1 MEFTGIIMF
10 PIILKQLAWE
20 KLEWPFADSVTVWA
34 TWQYPLQARTWF
46 SRRQHPKYG
55 AAFPKTR
62 ITNPRIK
69 KWTRKGHHS
78 LAPLVTHWQ
87 KFCFLSQ
94 DYMFCWPESLNF
106 KGEKKVSTRRHKND
120 STEREFKT
128 ITWPL
133 WSPQVSESVRTEEVT
148 TLAGATD
155 PDCQRETGPLLHDGG
170 KEEHLGNT
178 GDPLGC
184 LLILQ
189 CTGIKF
195 NRKLKQSNSSGT
207 LLMSQTL

>member
-106 KGEKKVSTRRHKND
+106 KGEKKSFH
-120 STEREFKT
+120 
-128 ITWPL
+128 
-133 WSPQVSESVRTEEVT
+133 Q
-148 TLAGATD
+148 
-155 PDCQRETGPLLHDGG
+155 ETQEWFHR
-170 KEEHLGNT
+170 
-178 GDPLGC
+178 
-184 LLILQ
+184 
-189 CTGIKF
+189 TGIQDYHLATLVSPGLWISK
-195 NRKLKQSNSSGT
+195 NRGSYNIGWGNWSWLPKGNWTTTPRWREGRASW
-207 LLMSQTL
+207 